1 MNLEPRVSCASHN
14 SLPRAKDGKR
24 QKRLE
29 LDVQAIFS
37 QSLRVQQVA
46 PTVSPVGS
54 VGASALCAE
63 VSTGDPHPLQRR
75 QKGLFNS
82 GVLEKRELFGER
94 RKEWS
99 VYYEFYKIYSNTE
112 FLSTRRALATLST
125 VYNPDTI
132 KCRGYLFYLV
142 LTLLTFDQEE

>member
-24 QKRLE
+24 QKWLE
-29 LDVQAIFS
+29 LDVQAVFS

-63 VSTGDPHPLQRR
+63 VSTGDPHPLQ
-75 QKGLFNS
+75 G
-82 GVLEKRELFGER
+82 R
-94 RKEWS
+94 RKVNLISGSSKS
-99 VYYEFYKIYSNTE
+99 VSFLGRGEMNGVFIINFVKIYSNTE
-112 FLSTRRALATLST
+112 FL
-125 VYNPDTI
+125 
-132 KCRGYLFYLV
+132 
-142 LTLLTFDQEE
+142 